1 MTDFFKQAGGILA
14 ALAPTVA
21 SVLGGP
27 LAGMATTAIIGALGL
42 APDASKEQ
50 VMQAIAGA
58 TPEQLIKLK
67 EVEAQLIL
75 DLKKLDVDLE
85 KVSADNT
92 RDARARE
99 VATKDWTPRVLAF
112 SIMALYIGVQA
123 YILGYVVP
131 EASVNIVMRSLGT
144 LDAAVGLVLGYYF
157 GSSVGSANKTDQVS
171 TLIMERSKDQSCRAT
186 SSLSLRITL
195 LI

>member
-42 APDASKEQ
+42 APDASKDQ

-92 RDARARE
+92 KDARARE

-123 YILGYVVP
+123 YILGYVIP

-157 GSSVGSANKTDQVS
+157 GSSVGSAHKTEQVS
-171 TLIMERSKDQSCRAT
+171 SLINGKK
-186 SSLSLRITL
+186 
-195 LI
+195 